1 MITIFISVILALYNG
16 EKYIT
21 EQLDSLRLQTLQ
33 PNEVLLFDDG
43 STDGTVP
50 LVQAY
55 IQKYALPWQL
65 TVNPQNLGYSRN
77 FLQGLRAAK
86 GDLLFLCDQDDV
98 WLPERIEEMCA
109 LMQQNPQIAAVSSRY
124 SVIDGQGQPISNHKV
139 TYVIKDF
146 NGKLEQV
153 PIGELIGCSFIRGF
167 SLCLRK
173 QVVPLV
179 QDLELKSLLGHDWY
193 LCILSA
199 LQGQLCFYNKCLGFY
214 RVHGGNVSVFA
225 ENHRATL
232 QGTALQKR
240 INGLKE
246 SILAHRSLLGLQD
259 LPNLPTVKPL
269 IQHFCAFEQKRL
281 AFLSLGGLHRWLGLL
296 GGLKEYK
303 RYYKS
308 LKGAF
313 RVWFGDLL
321 YKYKKQ

>member
-1 MITIFISVILALYNG
+1 MAIFVSVILALYNG

-21 EQLDSLRLQTLQ
+21 EQLDSLRRQTRQ
-33 PNEVLLFDDG
+33 PDEVLLFDDG

-55 IQKYALPWQL
+55 IQKYALPWRL
-65 TVNPQNLGYSRN
+65 TCNPQNLGYSRN
-77 FLQGLRAAK
+77 FLQGVQAAR

-98 WLPERIEEMCA
+98 WLPERIQEMCA
-109 LMQQNPQIAAVSSRY
+109 VMTEHPKITAVSSRY
-124 SVIDGQGQPISNHKV
+124 SVIDGQGHPTPDAKV
-139 TYVIKDF
+139 TYLTNDF

-153 PIGELIGCSFIRGF
+153 PVEALIGCSFIRGF

-173 QVVPLV
+173 SVVPLV

-240 INGLKE
+240 INGIKE
-246 SILAHRSLLGLQD
+246 SIRAHRSLLQTKG
-259 LPNLPTVKPL
+259 LPNLAQAESQ
-269 IQHFCAFEQKRL
+269 IQKFCAFEQKRL

-308 LKGAF
+308 LKGAL
-313 RVWFGDLL
+313 RVWLGDLI